1 MKLHLAWIGKTKEQA
16 IAALTTEYIKRIQ
29 RYIPTE
35 QHEFKNEAALLEFVE
50 KKKIR
55 PTLVLMDERG
65 VHLSSLDFSK
75 FISKHQDRGTQV
87 LLFAIGPSDGFCDET
102 RKSAASMLSLGKMVL
117 AHELARVV
125 LLEQVY
131 RAFTIL
137 AGHPY
142 HRGEK
147 A

>member
-16 IAALTTEYIKRIQ
+16 IAVLTAEYVKRIQ

-35 QHEFKNEAALLEFVE
+35 QHEFKSETALLEFAAKE
-50 KKKIR
+50 KIR

-75 FISKHQDRGTQV
+75 FISKHQDHGTQALMFV
-87 LLFAIGPSDGFCDET
+87 IGPADGFSDET
-102 RKSAASMLSLGKMVL
+102 RKQAGAMLSLGKMVL

-147 A
+147 G

>member
-1 MKLHLAWIGKTKEQA
+1 MRLHLAWIGKTKEQA
-16 IAALTTEYIKRIQ
+16 IAALTTEYSKRIQ
-29 RYIPTE
+29 RYIPAE
-35 QHEFKNEAALLEFVE
+35 QHEFKNEAALLEFVDKE
-50 KKKIR
+50 KIR

-65 VHLSSLDFSK
+65 VHLSSVDFSK
-75 FISKHQDRGTQV
+75 FISKHQDRGTQA
-87 LLFAIGPSDGFCDET
+87 LMFAIGPADGFSEKART
-102 RKSAASMLSLGKMVL
+102 SAAAMLSLGKMVL

-142 HRGEK
+142 HRGDK
-147 A
+147 G